1 MKNKSK
7 NRRLTAKSGKK
18 SMTSK
23 FPIAFSA
30 AYGIL
35 LPESSFQ
42 GGVKFP
48 TGGKARDHLTI
59 RC

>member
-1 MKNKSK
+1 MKNKVENK
-7 NRRLTAKSGKK
+7 RLTAKNKKK

-23 FPIAFSA
+23 FPLAFSA

-42 GGVKFP
+42 GGVQFP
-48 TGGKARDHLTI
+48 TGGKARDHL
-59 RC
+59 